1 MNEPSSQSPFLTRA
15 AATETPAQSAAVNE
29 DALLPNASFLGATSL
44 NDNASGAKNSI
55 ANASSDDNF
64 ETRGAT
70 DESLSTFAAT
80 AFAASTF
87 ASSGR
92 GVEKG
97 AIAGLVEG
105 FLPGAAFLAGDFD
118 VELSQTS
125 LAEAD
130 ELLMSTLDEAMTSI
144 GGTRGF
150 LALIDTT
157 SGELV
162 LRFTT
167 GEGWTDDI
175 RRLRVNIR
183 ALAGGAAASGLD
195 SVEGATVEG
204 ALGKRLA
211 EYSNSRQGITRHVVV
226 NARRYWTGDVSKDP
240 YYIGFFDDVK
250 SEVAVPITAR
260 GGGTIGVINIES
272 PEPDAFSEEHANKL
286 ALLARRAAVIIAMA
300 EHQLREEALI
310 AIGKD
315 FNSTADLDT
324 IIKDVVIQATKILRA
339 DDCSLFLMQ
348 DEGGDN
354 ARLEL
359 VASNGPLG
367 EQAVQSGVRYALGEG
382 LTGWVAQNG
391 ETIRVGDPRTDPRW
405 KGLFMEAPAGEI
417 AAVMAVPVR
426 GHRGIS
432 GVLRV
437 VRHRK
442 GSLYFLPQEFTQPD
456 EDVFVTL
463 AGQLAVAIDRTRF
476 LGRLLN
482 AERMAAW
489 GEMSARSAHM
499 IGNAVFGVK
508 GHLNE
513 LGYLLKSE
521 DIDSTDPNRVLELPA
536 REVGLLMEDITRGIY
551 RLEEIL
557 GEFRDFVLAT
567 QLHASSHDINQ
578 VMRNVT
584 AESFPRHS
592 KVDLVLNLTPQL
604 PPIFADES
612 KLKRA
617 FAELI
622 ENSIDFQPHGGML
635 TIRTSL
641 ADDDMVR
648 ELTRRPPNGTTLQIE
663 FIDSGPGLS
672 EHDRQRV
679 FTPFYTRK
687 AKGMGLGLSIVKGII
702 EAHGGTIREIG
713 RGEIGRSGIGG
724 QANASA
730 SGAHFVVLLPAYN
743 DEEPA
748 KTAA

>member
-1 MNEPSSQSPFLTRA
+1 MNDTNSEDFSQPSLAPPPSSPTTSPSQTTQQISNLSSPDVLPTNIAARA
-15 AATETPAQSAAVNE
+15 AEIA
-29 DALLPNASFLGATSL
+29 L
-44 NDNASGAKNSI
+44 NDEVPFTLTGHESINLISQMASG
-55 ANASSDDNF
+55 
-64 ETRGAT
+64 
-70 DESLSTFAAT
+70 SLVNPS
-80 AFAASTF
+80 
-87 ASSGR
+87 
-92 GVEKG
+92 
-97 AIAGLVEG
+97 
-105 FLPGAAFLAGDFD
+105 LPGAAFLAADFD

-130 ELLMSTLDEAMTSI
+130 ELLVSTLEEAMTSV

-157 SGELV
+157 SGELM
-162 LRFTT
+162 LRFTS

-183 ALAGGAAASGLD
+183 AISSSAMAGAGETLHAPEGS
-195 SVEGATVEG
+195 SVEI
-204 ALGKRLA
+204 ALGRRLA
-211 EYSNSRQGITRHVVV
+211 EWSSTRQGITRHVVV
-226 NARRYWTGDVSKDP
+226 NGRRYWTGDVDKDP

-250 SEVAVPITAR
+250 SEIAVPIASR
-260 GGGTIGVINIES
+260 GGGVIGVINIES
-272 PEPDAFSEEHANKL
+272 PEPDAFNEDHANHL
-286 ALLARRAAVIIAMA
+286 TVLARRAAVIIAMA

-315 FNSTADLDT
+315 FNSTADIDQ
-324 IIKDVVIQATKILRA
+324 IIRDVVVQATKILRT
-339 DDCSLFLMQ
+339 DDCSLFLT
-348 DEGGDN
+348 EENGGDDGD
-354 ARLEL
+354 LQL
-359 VASNGPLG
+359 VASNGPL
-367 EQAVQSGVRYALGEG
+367 EAQAGQSAVRYAPGEG

-391 ETIRVGDPRTDPRW
+391 AAIRVGDPRTDPRW

-426 GHRGIS
+426 GHRGTT

-442 GSLYFLPQEFTQPD
+442 GSLYFLPQEFTQAD

-463 AGQLAVAIDRTRF
+463 AGQLGVAIDRTRF

-513 LGYLLKSE
+513 LNHLLQSEANIEYSKNENAKNEEKSDE
-521 DIDSTDPNRVLELPA
+521 QAMLHLPA
-536 REVGLLMEDITRGIY
+536 DEVHLLMEHVTRGIY

-567 QLHASSHDINQ
+567 QLHATTHDVNQ

-604 PPIFADES
+604 PPVLADEA

-641 ADDDMVR
+641 ADKDTIR
-648 ELTRRPPNGTTLQIE
+648 EMTRQAANGAMLQIE
-663 FIDSGPGLS
+663 FIDHGPGLS
-672 EHDRQRV
+672 EQDRQRV

-702 EAHGGTIREIG
+702 EAHGGTIREV
-713 RGEIGRSGIGG
+713 GRSATG
-724 QANASA
+724 SL
-730 SGAHFVVLLPAYN
+730 SGAHFMILLPTQIVESA
-743 DEEPA
+743 
-748 KTAA
+748 

>member
-1 MNEPSSQSPFLTRA
+1 MPAPSTG
-15 AATETPAQSAAVNE
+15 AV
-29 DALLPNASFLGATSL
+29 PGMVQNASLFPGMTDNMAAHGDLSVVSNLSAVGEAANHAVSGNAVSGSL
-44 NDNASGAKNSI
+44 VSGS
-55 ANASSDDNF
+55 
-64 ETRGAT
+64 
-70 DESLSTFAAT
+70 
-80 AFAASTF
+80 
-87 ASSGR
+87 
-92 GVEKG
+92 
-97 AIAGLVEG
+97 
-105 FLPGAAFLAGDFD
+105 LPGAAFLSSDFD

-130 ELLMSTLDEAMTSI
+130 ELLKSTLDEAMTSVN
-144 GGTRGF
+144 GTRGF
-150 LALIDTT
+150 LALIDTA

-167 GEGWTDDI
+167 GDGWTEDI

-211 EYSNSRQGITRHVVV
+211 EYSNARQGITRHVVV
-226 NARRYWTGDVSKDP
+226 NGRRYWTGDVSNDP

-272 PEPDAFSEEHANKL
+272 PHADAFGEEHANKL
-286 ALLARRAAVIIAMA
+286 SLLARRAAVIIAMA

-315 FNSTADLDT
+315 FNSTADLDK
-324 IIKDVVIQATKILRA
+324 IIHDVVVQATKILRA

-348 DEGGDN
+348 DEG
-354 ARLEL
+354 AEHAALQL
-359 VASNGPLG
+359 VASNGPLN
-367 EQAVQSGVRYALGEG
+367 EQAETGRVRYELGEG
-382 LTGWVAQNG
+382 LTGWVAQNAQA
-391 ETIRVGDPRTDPRW
+391 IRVGDPRTDPRW

-426 GHRGIS
+426 GHRGTT

-442 GSLYFLPQEFTQPD
+442 GSLYFLPQEFTQAD
-456 EDVFVTL
+456 EDVFLTL

-476 LGRLLN
+476 LTRLLN

-513 LGYLLKSE
+513 LSHLLKS
-521 DIDSTDPNRVLELPA
+521 DDPNRVLEIPA
-536 REVGLLMEDITRGIY
+536 RDVSLLMEDVTRGIY

-567 QLHASSHDINQ
+567 QLHATPQDINQ

-604 PPIFADES
+604 PPVMADEA

-617 FAELI
+617 FSELI

-635 TIRTSL
+635 TIRTSI
-641 ADDDMVR
+641 ADSDMVR
-648 ELTRRPPNGTTLQIE
+648 ELTRRAPAETTLQIE

-672 EHDRQRV
+672 EHDRERV

-702 EAHGGTIREIG
+702 EAHGGDIRENG
-713 RGEIGRSGIGG
+713 PGGIGSVTG
-724 QANASA
+724 LSNNHSSS
-730 SGAHFVVLLPAYN
+730 SGAHFVILLPSLSN
-743 DEEPA
+743 DAATA
-748 KTAA
+748 KT

>member
-1 MNEPSSQSPFLTRA
+1 MNHDEHFIDEHSIVERIDPALESGFEAAPAEESAGFLTL
-15 AATETPAQSAAVNE
+15 S
-29 DALLPNASFLGATSL
+29 
-44 NDNASGAKNSI
+44 NASG
-55 ANASSDDNF
+55 
-64 ETRGAT
+64 
-70 DESLSTFAAT
+70 SLLHPS
-80 AFAASTF
+80 
-87 ASSGR
+87 
-92 GVEKG
+92 
-97 AIAGLVEG
+97 
-105 FLPGAAFLAGDFD
+105 LPGAAFLAADFD

-130 ELLMSTLDEAMTSI
+130 ELLKATLEEATNSV

-150 LALIDTT
+150 LALIDTA
-157 SGELV
+157 SGELM
-162 LRFTT
+162 LRFTS
-167 GEGWTDDI
+167 GDGWTDDI

-183 ALAGGAAASGLD
+183 ALANGGIPHSLHAP
-195 SVEGATVEG
+195 EGSTVEN

-211 EYSNSRQGITRHVVV
+211 EWSSTRQGITRHVVV
-226 NARRYWTGDVSKDP
+226 NGRRYWTGNVDKDP

-250 SEVAVPITAR
+250 SEIAVPIASR
-260 GGGTIGVINIES
+260 GGGVIGVINIES
-272 PEPDAFSEEHANKL
+272 PNEDAFNEDHANHL
-286 ALLARRAAVIIAMA
+286 TVLARRAAVIIAMA

-315 FNSTADLDT
+315 FNSTADIDQ
-324 IIKDVVIQATKILRA
+324 IIHDVVVQATKILRA
-339 DDCSLFLMQ
+339 DDCSLFLQ
-348 DEGGDN
+348 EESAGDDGF
-354 ARLEL
+354 LQL
-359 VASNGPLG
+359 VASNGPL
-367 EQAVQSGVRYALGEG
+367 EAQAGQSAVRYALGEG

-391 ETIRVGDPRTDPRW
+391 AVIRVGDPRTDPRW

-426 GHRGIS
+426 GHRGTT

-437 VRHRK
+437 IRHRK
-442 GSLYFLPQEFTQPD
+442 GSLYFMPQEFTQAD
-456 EDVFVTL
+456 EDVFATL
-463 AGQLAVAIDRTRF
+463 AGQLGVAIDRTRF

-513 LGYLLKSE
+513 LNHMLKSGGE
-521 DIDSTDPNRVLELPA
+521 ETISLPA
-536 REVGLLMEDITRGIY
+536 GEVNLLMEHVTRGIY

-567 QLHASSHDINQ
+567 QLHATTQDINQ
-578 VMRNVT
+578 IMRNVT

-592 KVDLVLNLTPQL
+592 KVDLVLNLTPQM
-604 PPIFADES
+604 PPVLADEA

-641 ADDDMVR
+641 ADSDTIR
-648 ELTRRPPNGTTLQIE
+648 EMMRQSATGAMLQIE
-663 FIDSGPGLS
+663 FIDHGPGLS
-672 EHDRQRV
+672 EQDRQRV

-702 EAHGGTIREIG
+702 EAHGGAIKEV
-713 RGEIGRSGIGG
+713 GRS
-724 QANASA
+724 ASGTL
-730 SGAHFVVLLPAYN
+730 SGAHFMIVLPAQAV
-743 DEEPA
+743 ESA
-748 KTAA
+748 